1 MVEVMSIQPAEKIEL
16 KPPQIKEGKI
26 AELTIFDPF
35 ETWEVNKET
44 ILSKSKNTPLL
55 GRKLT
60 GKVKYTFFKGK
71 IVYRD

>member
-1 MVEVMSIQPAEKIEL
+1 MVEAMSIEPAKKIGL
-16 KPPQIKEGKI
+16 KPPQIKEGEI

-35 ETWEVNKET
+35 ETWKVNEET

-60 GKVKYTFFKGK
+60 GKVKYTFFNGK